1 MGKKHFLYVLGLL
14 FVAAGLAGNPTQVH
28 AANGKKPANSKKERL
43 VLMPLR
49 VGEADKELQGA
60 MEGALVEGLQ
70 QKYEVFSGEQ
80 VAQKAHEIFMKE
92 SKTAHKDCDET
103 RCMQGIAEAF
113 QAELIATANV
123 TKRGDGYFLALSI
136 QNIFDNKVVYSK
148 STPCKNCDAY
158 QVVDKLKELSGALV
172 QTATASAEPEIAPTP
187 VKGTDP
193 DSTLWNEAQKGNTI
207 DDYQV
212 YLDTYPK
219 GKYAPFAKAR
229 IKKLKAAAQAA
240 TEQQEQQAWD
250 TAQQENSEDSYGAY
264 LKGYPNGR
272 FAGLAKVRSDKLK
285 NDVTAKEETDMW
297 HKADSSND
305 RAAVEGY
312 LNKYPSGRYLAAA
325 SAKLKAIKE
334 HEPKFPFPEMVRI
347 PGKNYEIGKYDVTQ
361 KEWQT
366 VMGNNPSHFSNCGD
380 TCPVEQ
386 VSWDDA
392 QAFIQKLNTK
402 TGRQYRL
409 PQEAEW
415 EYACYGGN
423 QTEYC
428 GGNDIDSVAW
438 YRSNSGSTTHPV
450 GQKQANAYGLYD
462 MSGNVW
468 EWMSDCDKGDCA
480 YRVLRGGSWN
490 NKPQN
495 DRAAIRIRNVPTY
508 RNYNNGFR
516 LARTL
521 P

>member
-1 MGKKHFLYVLGLL
+1 MGKPHFLYVLGFL
-14 FVAAGLAGNPTQVH
+14 FVAASLAGNPIQVL
-28 AANGKKPANSKKERL
+28 AANGKKPASSKKERL

-49 VGEADKELQGA
+49 VGEENRSMQGA
-60 MEGALVEGLQ
+60 METALVQGLQ

-80 VAQKAHEIFMKE
+80 VSNKARDIFNKE
-92 SKTAHKDCDET
+92 SHAAKKECDET

-123 TKRGDGYFLALSI
+123 TKIEGGYLLALSI
-136 QNIFDNKVVYSK
+136 QNIFDNNVVYSN
-148 STPCKNCDAY
+148 SLPCKNCDPF

-172 QTATASAEPEIAPTP
+172 QTATATTAPEEAPVP
-187 VKGTDP
+187 VKSTDP

-212 YLDTYPK
+212 YLDTYAK

-229 IKKLKAAAQAA
+229 IKKLKEAVQAA

-250 TAQQENSEDSYGAY
+250 TAQQENSEDSYGVY
-264 LKGYPNGR
+264 LKAYQQGR
-272 FAGLAKVRSDKLK
+272 FAGLAKVRRDKLK
-285 NDVTAKEETDMW
+285 NDVAAKEEAELW
-297 HKADSSND
+297 KKADNSND
-305 RAAVEGY
+305 KVAVENY
-312 LNKYPSGRYLAAA
+312 LNKYPLGRYIAAA

-334 HEPKFPFPEMVRI
+334 EEAKGPAMIRI

-361 KEWQT
+361 AEWKA
-366 VMGNNPSHFSNCGD
+366 VMGSNPSHFTNCGD

-402 TGRQYRL
+402 TGRQHRL
-409 PQEAEW
+409 PTEAEW
-415 EYACYGGN
+415 EYACYGGS

-428 GGNDIDSVAW
+428 GGNDINSVAW
-438 YRSNSGSTTHPV
+438 YSENSNKTTHPV
-450 GQKQANAYGLYD
+450 GQKQANGYGLYD

-468 EWMSDCDKGDCA
+468 EWMSDCYNGDCA
-480 YRVLRGGSWN
+480 QRVLRGGSWN
-490 NKPQN
+490 FKPQN
-495 DRAAIRIRNVPTY
+495 VRAAYRLRDEPAIRYSNL
-508 RNYNNGFR
+508 GFR
-516 LARTL
+516 IARTL